1 MLLVV
6 RAPQRNLFQVT
17 QKCLFTTPY
26 GAKYRVQ
33 VPIMIYKPEK
43 DWEFR
48 RILIKCDGPHHTYS
62 HLRQAVSM
70 IMAEYSASA
79 GKYKKY

>member
-1 MLLVV
+1 MGETALKKS
-6 RAPQRNLFQVT
+6 T
-17 QKCLFTTPY
+17 SST
-26 GAKYRVQ
+26 
-33 VPIMIYKPEK
+33 PIMIYKPEK

-79 GKYKKY
+79 GKYK